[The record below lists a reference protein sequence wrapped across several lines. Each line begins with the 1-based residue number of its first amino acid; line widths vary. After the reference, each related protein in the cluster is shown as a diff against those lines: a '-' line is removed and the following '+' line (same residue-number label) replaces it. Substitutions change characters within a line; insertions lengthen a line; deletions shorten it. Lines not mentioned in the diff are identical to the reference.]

1 MHTSCRW
8 VRLGFKGSFAPKF
21 DETSRVVACGAVV
34 AALRHPNAIEFSV
47 SSASGE
53 APPTSGQWEAILN
66 RL

>member
-1 MHTSCRW
+1 M
-8 VRLGFKGSFAPKF
+8 
-21 DETSRVVACGAVV
+21 V
-34 AALRHPNAIEFSV
+34 AALRHPNAIEFSVSSASGTLTLTPNPNPSPSPTPNQV